1 MKFGTVTV
9 VERHQRPGTMQRV
22 LLRNNF
28 IVNGTYTEPY
38 EISSVS
44 LFRRDAN
51 ISPSSILDNSGLV
64 SGTPIHVW
72 DTWRVAPN
80 YQTLYDGT
88 AIWADDMWG
97 IEEGKAA
104 VVLDGV
110 NSVPSGLS
118 AGHYI
123 DVWTVKMTAGSEY
136 QTFINEFELFQDSVV
151 TTTEDVLLR
160 TKHRLNPNRVR
171 QGEVVD
177 LKVATECTVQ
187 NKAVTQEIR
196 NIFTH
201 TCVDEPKFRILKH
214 NEDTN
219 LPSWVEVSGYSD
231 TSADVRLTADN
242 TMIFRF
248 DTAVLTSGSIT
259 DLGSAHGNYSVEVK
273 YDVLGETLISPLMY
287 FTVR

>member
-1 MKFGTVTV
+1 MKFGTVTA
-9 VERHQRPGTMQRV
+9 VERYQRPGTMQRV
-22 LLRNNF
+22 VLRNNF

-38 EISSVS
+38 DISSCV
-44 LFRRDAN
+44 LFRREAN
-51 ISPSSILDNSGLV
+51 ISPSSVLDNSGLV
-64 SGTPIHVW
+64 SGTPLY
-72 DTWRVAPN
+72 TWSTSADASAYTGVSGDASSI
-80 YQTLYDGT
+80 YKVGDGQH
-88 AIWADDMWG
+88 
-97 IEEGKAA
+97 A
-104 VVLDGV
+104 VVIDGI
-110 NSVPSGLS
+110 NSVISNLS

-123 DVWTVKMTAGSEY
+123 EIWTVKMTAASDY

-160 TKHRLNPNRVR
+160 TKHRLTPNRVHL
-171 QGEVVD
+171 GETVD
-177 LKVATECTVQ
+177 IKVATEVTVQ
-187 NKAVTQEIR
+187 NKAISQEIR
-196 NIFTH
+196 NIFNQSV
-201 TCVDEPKFRILKH
+201 VDEPKFRILKH

-231 TSADVRLTADN
+231 TSADVRLTSDN
-242 TMIFRF
+242 TMIFTL